1 MSESLT
7 VDELFILLER
17 CRDFYDSLGPDGD
30 PLPVLDHSLQC
41 ATLLAAEFPDDEEL
55 QVAGL
60 VHDVGH
66 RLSPGAS
73 EAHGM
78 IAAGAVRDLLGERVA
93 ALVELHVPAKRYLVT
108 VEPSY
113 RDGLSDG
120 SSLSLA
126 RQGGELSPEEQRV
139 LEANPHLSDA
149 LALRRC
155 DERAKDPTAIVD
167 GLERWRPTLERVVE
181 RVASAR

>member
-7 VDELFILLER
+7 VDELFALLEG
-17 CRDFYDSLGPDGD
+17 CRDFYDSLGSDGD
-30 PLPVLDHSLQC
+30 PLPVLDHGLQC
-41 ATLLAAEFPDDEEL
+41 ASLLAEAFPDDEEL

-73 EAHGM
+73 AAHGV
-78 IAAGAVRDLLGERVA
+78 IAADAVRDLLGDRVA

-120 SSLSLA
+120 SAISLG
-126 RQGGELSPEEQRV
+126 RQGGELTDEERRV
-139 LEANPHLSDA
+139 LEANPHLAGA

-155 DERAKDPTAIVD
+155 DERAKDPDAIVD
-167 GLERWRPTLERVVE
+167 GLNRWRPIVE
-181 RVASAR
+181 RVIDRVTP